1 MNFVKSFAGYRSPA
15 LLMGALAIFFLI
27 SVAQAQRLNDLPPPP
42 PSLKYKPKPTP
53 TPAPTPEDV
62 LDVVRITSNLVMVP
76 VSVVDATGQAVR
88 GLQVTDFRLDEAGQ
102 PQQIAEIGNPDEV
115 PLEIALLID
124 VSGSTNARFVF
135 EKQAAANFLKQVLK
149 PADRAT
155 LYMIDRTPIL
165 KLTAASAD
173 AATTGLLSI
182 EPALDKGPTAFFD
195 TVVEAAQYLAEKTPA
210 QHRRVI
216 LVISDGDDN
225 YSEKIKKAIGTTRAE
240 QEAVGVEARQKI
252 YDRAVAEVQRDVQR
266 ADAVFYSI
274 NPAGDTM
281 HLNVRTKRAQ
291 DGMSQIAVS
300 TGGNAFVPEKAEDLE
315 SVFRQI
321 AAELRGQYL
330 LQYYSNSQSPGGQF
344 RNIKVTIPSHS
355 EVHVRAR
362 QGYYPKNK

>member
-1 MNFVKSFAGYRSPA
+1 MNFVKKLAGYLSPA
-15 LLMGALAIFFLI
+15 LLMGALAMFFLI
-27 SVAQAQRLNDLPPPP
+27 GAAQAQRLNDMPPPP
-42 PSLKYKPKPTP
+42 PSPKYKPKPTP

-76 VSVVDATGQAVR
+76 VSVVDDKGQPVH
-88 GLQVTDFRLDEAGQ
+88 GLQISDFRLEEAGQ

-135 EKQAAANFLKQVLK
+135 EKEAAADFLKQVLK

-155 LYMIDRTPIL
+155 LYMIDRTPVL
-165 KLTAASAD
+165 KLTGASAG
-173 AATTGLLSI
+173 AAANGLLSI
-182 EPALDKGPTAFFD
+182 DPAADKGPTAFFD

-216 LVISDGDDN
+216 LVISDGVDN
-225 YSEKIKKAIGTTRAE
+225 YSEKIKKAIGSTRAE
-240 QEAVGVEARQKI
+240 QEAVGAEARQKV

-274 NPAGDTM
+274 NPAGETM
-281 HLNVRTKRAQ
+281 HLNVMTKRGQ
-291 DGMSQIAVS
+291 DGMRQLAEA

-330 LQYYSNSQSPGGQF
+330 LQYYSNSQLPGAQF
-344 RNIKVTIPSHS
+344 RIIKVAIPSHS
-355 EVHVRAR
+355 EVKVRAR
-362 QGYYPKNK
+362 QGYYPKSK